1 MRAPFRLWNTKGEDV
16 VEFKSRRLLSTVEA
30 HRPRGY
36 SLVSRCTTNAEWSAP
51 PADRGTAG

>member
-1 MRAPFRLWNTKGEDV
+1 LWNTKGEDV
-16 VEFKSRRLLSTVEA
+16 VEFKARRLLSTVEA